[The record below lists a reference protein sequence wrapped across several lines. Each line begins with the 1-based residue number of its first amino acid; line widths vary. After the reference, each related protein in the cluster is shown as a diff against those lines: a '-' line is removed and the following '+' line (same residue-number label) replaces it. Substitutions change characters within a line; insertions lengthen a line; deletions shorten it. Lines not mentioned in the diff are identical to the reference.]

1 MNRRRFLFVAAT
13 SALGGSALA
22 VGCAST
28 DTAQAPTTDGGQR
41 GDEVTNPPTGRLL
54 DGVSLEVHRDP
65 G

>member
-1 MNRRRFLFVAAT
+1 MNRRSFLFAAAA
-13 SALGGSALA
+13 SALGGSAVV

-28 DTAQAPTTDGGQR
+28 ETAPR
-41 GDEVTNPPTGRLL
+41 SGRLL